1 MDVIIR
7 NSRVRGSE
15 KLMDIGITNTTITEI
30 QEKIKA
36 NALIELNAHGNL
48 VTPSFIDAHEH
59 LDDAFI
65 GEYTRMNESGTLQ
78 EAIQILRDAKRQY
91 SVEDVKK
98 RALRAIQMLVDR
110 GTTHIRSHANVDSF
124 SGLNSIKG
132 LIEARKESQEL
143 ASIQVVAFPQEAITK
158 EANSAELMWKSMELG
173 ADLVG
178 GMPAG
183 ELTEEDSR
191 KHIDIVFDIAKEF
204 NAGIDM
210 HIDEND
216 DPNSRT
222 LQYFATKAIK
232 ENHSNVTASHACALA
247 YYDESYAQKT
257 IELMKLAKMS
267 VIANPCTNL
276 MLQGRLDK
284 QPIRRGITRVKDLH
298 AAGVNVAC
306 GQDGINDP
314 FDQLTGKCDMLQ
326 IAWIMGHAAHLSTP
340 SEMEYLFDMI
350 TTNAAI
356 ALKLERYGL
365 SIGNEADLNI
375 LDGRNIYDAIRMQP
389 DMLYVI
395 KSGKIVGGTKRQT

>member
-1 MDVIIR
+1 
-7 NSRVRGSE
+7 
-15 KLMDIGITNTTITEI
+15 MDIGITNTTITEI

-36 NALIELNAHGNL
+36 NALIELNADGNL

-110 GTTHIRSHANVDSF
+110 GTTYIRSHANVDSF

-158 EANSAELMWKSMELG
+158 EPNSAELMWKSMELG

-191 KHIDIVFDIAKEF
+191 KHIDTVFDIAKEF

-232 ENHSNVTASHACALA
+232 ENYSNVTASHACALA
-247 YYDESYAQKT
+247 YYDESYAQKV

-326 IAWIMGHAAHLSTP
+326 IAWIMGHATHLSTP
-340 SEMEYLFDMI
+340 SEMEFLFDMI

-375 LDGRNIYDAIRMQP
+375 LDGRNIYNAIRMQP
-389 DMLYVI
+389 DMLYVV